1 MSDEF
6 NTLKKFDAGK
16 GREGF
21 LHSLPALEAQGI
33 GPISRLPVSIRIVLE
48 SVLRNCDGKKVRRKD
63 VETLANWTAKSP
75 ANEEIPF
82 VVARIVLQDFTGVP
96 LVVDLAAM
104 RSVVQRLGGDPKII
118 EPLVPVDLVVD
129 HSVQVDFAGSAEA
142 LRLNMEM
149 EFKRNRE
156 RYEFLKWG
164 QQAFKTF
171 GLVPPG
177 IGIVH
182 QVNLEYLAK
191 GVLFSPTS
199 TLNSQLFYPD
209 TLVGTDSH
217 TTMINGLGVVGWG
230 VGGIEAEAG
239 MLGQP
244 VYFLT
249 PEVVGVHMTGQLR
262 EGVTATD
269 LALHITQMLRAQK
282 VVGKFVEFY
291 GAGAASLPLPDRAT
305 VGNMAPEYGATMGYF
320 PVDAESVNYLRAT
333 GRTEEQCVA
342 FENYFRAQ
350 NMLGMPR
357 KGEVD
362 YSVDLELDL
371 AVVQPSVA
379 GPKRPQDRVNLP
391 ELGAVFRSLLEKP
404 VKDGGYGK
412 TNADLGKHHLVN
424 LNGTPPKQGEMVSTD
439 KADQGIEPGDERN
452 KVEMIANRPTP
463 DSVQEI
469 EAKPGD
475 TFAHGQSRIGHGSV
489 LIAAITSCTNTSNPS
504 VMLAAGLLAKK
515 AVERGLTIDPA
526 VKTSLAPGSRVVS
539 DYLQK
544 TGLQTYLDQL
554 GFNVVG
560 YGCTT
565 CIGNS
570 GPLHPKIEQ
579 AINEF
584 DLVAAS
590 VLSGNR
596 NFEARVHQNIKANF
610 LMSPPL
616 VVAFALAGRVDLDL
630 STDPIGKGEDGR
642 EIFLRD
648 LWPSLQEIRDAMQS
662 ALTPEVFRR
671 LYRDFAGQNP
681 KWNEIPSST
690 GDIYQWDE
698 KSDYIH
704 QPPFFQNFSME
715 PGRIE
720 DIRGARPLGIFGDSV
735 TTDHISPAGAI
746 KATSPAGQYL
756 VSRGISAVDFN
767 SYGSRRGNDLVMT
780 RGTFANV
787 RIKNLMVPGTEGGV
801 TKYFP
806 RREKVGARVG
816 SIEHEQSVIMLLQA
830 EPETMSIFDA
840 AMKYHAD
847 GVPLVIL
854 AGHEYGTG
862 SSRDWAAKGT
872 RLLGVKAV
880 VAASFERIHRSNL
893 VGMGVLPLQFAEGTN
908 AQSLKLDGSEIY
920 AITGLSDAIEPGQM
934 VTLEITRRHGKQEK
948 VPVKLRIDTPI
959 EIDYYRHGGILPFV
973 LRELLARQ

>member
-1 MSDEF
+1 MNNEF
-6 NTLKKFDAGK
+6 NTLQKFDAGK

-21 LHSLPALEAQGI
+21 LHSLPELEKQGA
-33 GPISRLPVSIRIVLE
+33 GKISRLPISIRIVLE

-63 VETLANWTAKSP
+63 VETLANWNAKKP

-104 RSVVQRLGGDPKII
+104 RSAVKRVGGDPKII

-129 HSVQVDFAGSAEA
+129 HSVQVDFFRSAQA
-142 LRLNMEM
+142 LRLNLDM

-156 RYEFLKWG
+156 RYQFLKWG

-171 GLVPPG
+171 QLIPPG

-191 GVLFSPTS
+191 GVL
-199 TLNSQLFYPD
+199 SQKSEIGGQRSEIFYPD

-249 PEVVGVHMTGQLR
+249 PEVVGVHLSGKLG

-269 LALHITQMLRAQK
+269 LVLHITQMLRAQG

-291 GAGAASLPLPDRAT
+291 GEGAASLPVPDRAT
-305 VGNMAPEYGATMGYF
+305 IGNMSPEYGATMGFF
-320 PVDAESVNYLRAT
+320 PIDQESVNYLRAT
-333 GRTEEQCVA
+333 GRSEEQCTA
-342 FENYFRAQ
+342 FENYFHAQ
-350 NMLGMPR
+350 KMFGMPR
-357 KGEVD
+357 KNEIE
-362 YSVDLELDL
+362 YSVDLALNL
-371 AVVQPSVA
+371 ADVQPGVA
-379 GPKRPQDRVNLP
+379 GPKRPQDRINLP
-391 ELGAVFRSLLEKP
+391 ALGETFRSLLQKA

-412 TNADLGKHHLVN
+412 EGVGLSERHPVQ
-424 LNGTPPKQGEMVSTD
+424 LNGTPPRDEDMPSTD
-439 KADQGIEPGDERN
+439 DPRVTIQPGEERN
-452 KVEMIANRPTP
+452 KLEMLTNRPAP
-463 DSVQEI
+463 DLPSEI
-469 EAKPGD
+469 LQKVEDGTSLFPQ
-475 TFAHGQSRIGHGSV
+475 GQSQIGHGSV

-515 AVERGLTIDPA
+515 AVERGLQVDPA
-526 VKTSLAPGSRVVS
+526 VKTSLAPGSRVVT
-539 DYLQK
+539 DYLAK
-544 TGLQTYLDQL
+544 TGLQKYLDQL
-554 GFNVVG
+554 GFNLVG

-570 GPLHPKIEQ
+570 GPLHPKIEK
-579 AINEF
+579 AINDF

-616 VVAFALAGRVDLDL
+616 VVAFALAGRVDVDL
-630 STDPIGKGEDGR
+630 TSEPIGKDKNGKDT
-642 EIFLRD
+642 FLRD
-648 LWPSLQEIRDAMQS
+648 LWPTLKEVRDAMQS
-662 ALTPEVFRR
+662 ALAPEVFRK
-671 LYRDFAGQNP
+671 LYRDFANQNP

-704 QPPFFQNFSME
+704 EPPFFKDFSMKV
-715 PGRIE
+715 GKIE
-720 DIRGARPLGIFGDSV
+720 NIVGARVLGIFGDSV

-746 KATSPAGQYL
+746 KASSPAGEYL
-756 VSRGISAVDFN
+756 MSRGIKPEDFN

-787 RIKNLMVPGTEGGV
+787 RIKNLMAPGTEGGV
-801 TKYFP
+801 TKYYGP
-806 RREKVGARVG
+806 A
-816 SIEHEQSVIMLLQA
+816 
-830 EPETMSIFDA
+830 PETAAATSGEQISIYDA
-840 AMKYHAD
+840 AMKYQND
-847 GVPLVIL
+847 NVPLVIL

-880 VAASFERIHRSNL
+880 IAASFERIHRSNL
-893 VGMGVLPLQFAEGTN
+893 VGMGVLPLQFSEGTN
-908 AQSLKLDGSEIY
+908 AQTLNLDGSENFS
-920 AITGLSDAIEPGQM
+920 ITGLSDSIEPGKT
-934 VTLEITRRHGKQEK
+934 VTLEIVRQNGKRDS

-959 EIDYYRHGGILPFV
+959 EIDYYRHGGILQFV
-973 LRELLARQ
+973 LRQLLAQA

>member
-1 MSDEF
+1 MNDEF
-6 NTLKKFDAGK
+6 KTLQRFDAGN
-16 GREGF
+16 GREVF
-21 LHSLPALEAQGI
+21 FHSLPELETQGV
-33 GPISRLPVSIRIVLE
+33 GKISRLPISIRIVLE
-48 SVLRNCDGKKVRRKD
+48 SVLRNCDGKKVRGKD
-63 VETLANWTAKSP
+63 VEALASWDAKKP

-104 RSVVQRLGGDPKII
+104 RSAVKRLGGDPKII
-118 EPLVPVDLVVD
+118 EPLVSVDLVVD
-129 HSVQVDFAGSAEA
+129 HSVQVDFFGSAEA
-142 LRLNMEM
+142 LRLNLEM

-156 RYEFLKWG
+156 RYQFLKWG

-171 GLVPPG
+171 QLIPPG

-191 GVLFSPTS
+191 GVL
-199 TLNSQLFYPD
+199 SQKAEVGGQRSEIFYPD

-249 PEVVGVHMTGQLR
+249 PEVVGVHLSGRLK

-269 LALHITQMLRAQK
+269 LVLHITQMLRAQK

-291 GAGAASLPLPDRAT
+291 GEGAASLPVPDRAT
-305 VGNMAPEYGATMGYF
+305 IGNMSPEYGATIGYF
-320 PVDAESVNYLRAT
+320 PVDQESVNYLRAT
-333 GRTEEQCVA
+333 GRSDEQCAA

-350 NMLGMPR
+350 KMFGMPR
-357 KGEVD
+357 QGEID
-362 YSVDLELDL
+362 YSVDLGLDL
-371 AVVQPSVA
+371 GQVQPGVA
-379 GPKRPQDRVNLP
+379 GPKRPQDRINLP
-391 ELGAVFRSLLEKP
+391 ELAQTFRSLLQKP

-412 TNADLGKHHLVN
+412 ENVDPALKHLVQ
-424 LNGTPPKQGEMVSTD
+424 LNGSAPRDSDMPGIDPGEELNKAEMVT
-439 KADQGIEPGDERN
+439 
-452 KVEMIANRPTP
+452 NRPTP
-463 DSVQEI
+463 DP
-469 EAKPGD
+469 AKDLKGADP
-475 TFAHGQSRIGHGSV
+475 FHHGESKIGHGSV

-515 AVERGLTIDPA
+515 AVERGMRVDPA

-539 DYLQK
+539 DYLTK
-544 TGLQTYLDQL
+544 TGLQSYLDQL
-554 GFNVVG
+554 GFNLVG

-570 GPLHPKIEQ
+570 GPLHPKIEK
-579 AINEF
+579 AIHDY

-630 STDPIGKGEDGR
+630 TKEPIGKDKSGKDT
-642 EIFLRD
+642 FLRD
-648 LWPSLQEIRDAMQS
+648 LWPTLKEVRDAMQS
-662 ALTPEVFRR
+662 ALTPEVFRK
-671 LYRDFAGQNP
+671 LYRDFADQNP

-704 QPPFFQNFSME
+704 EPPFFKDFSME
-715 PGRIE
+715 VGKIQN
-720 DIRGARPLGIFGDSV
+720 IVGARALGIFGDSV

-746 KATSPAGQYL
+746 KASSPAGQYL
-756 VSRGISAVDFN
+756 ISRGIKPEDFN

-801 TKYFP
+801 TKYYGP
-806 RREKVGARVG
+806 AAGTAAATG
-816 SIEHEQSVIMLLQA
+816 GEQ
-830 EPETMSIFDA
+830 MSIYDA
-840 AMKYHAD
+840 AMKYQKEN
-847 GVPLVIL
+847 VPLVIL

-880 VAASFERIHRSNL
+880 IAASFERIHRSNL
-893 VGMGVLPLQFAEGTN
+893 VGMGVLPLQFPEGTN
-908 AQSLKLDGSEIY
+908 APTLNLDGSEVFS
-920 AITGLSDAIEPGQM
+920 ITGLSDSIEPGKT
-934 VTLEITRRHGKQEK
+934 VTLQIQRRNSERDS
-948 VPVKLRIDTPI
+948 VPVRLRIDTPI
-959 EIDYYRHGGILPFV
+959 EIDYYRHGGILQFV
-973 LRELLARQ
+973 LRQLLASK

>member
-1 MSDEF
+1 VTDEF
-6 NTLKKFDAGK
+6 KALKKFDAGK

-21 LHSLPALEAQGI
+21 LYSLPALEEQGI
-33 GPISRLPVSIRIVLE
+33 GKISRLPVSIRIVLE
-48 SVLRNCDGKKVRRKD
+48 SVLRNCDGKKVQRKD
-63 VETLANWTAKSP
+63 IETLATWNAKKP

-104 RSVVQRLGGDPKII
+104 RSAVKRLDGDPKII

-129 HSVQVDFAGSAEA
+129 HSVQVDFFGSAKA
-142 LRLNMEM
+142 LQLNLEM

-156 RYEFLKWG
+156 RYQFLKWG

-171 GLVPPG
+171 QLIPPG

-191 GVLFSPTS
+191 GVQHSKID
-199 TLNSQLFYPD
+199 NREIFYPD

-249 PEVVGVHMTGQLR
+249 PEVVGVHLTGQLR

-269 LALHITQMLRAQK
+269 LVLHITQMLRAQG

-291 GAGAASLPLPDRAT
+291 GEGAASLPVPDRAT
-305 VGNMAPEYGATMGYF
+305 IGNMSPEYGATMGFF
-320 PVDAESVNYLRAT
+320 PIDQESVAYLRAT
-333 GRTEEQCVA
+333 GRTDEQCAA

-350 NMLGMPR
+350 KMFGIPG
-357 KGEVD
+357 KGEID
-362 YSVDLELDL
+362 YTVDLELNL
-371 AVVQPSVA
+371 EEVQPAVA
-379 GPKRPQDRVNLP
+379 GPKRPQDRINLP
-391 ELGAVFRSLLEKP
+391 ALGETFRSLLKKP
-404 VKDGGYGK
+404 VKDGGYGMK
-412 TNADLGKHHLVN
+412 DVDLGAKHLVQ
-424 LNGTPPKQGEMVSTD
+424 LNGSPPSDGDMPSSD
-439 KADQGIEPGDERN
+439 KSGPSIEPGEERN
-452 KVEMIANRPTP
+452 KAEMVNNRPTP
-463 DSVQEI
+463 DT
-469 EAKPGD
+469 AKELKDSAADP
-475 TFAHGQSRIGHGSV
+475 FHHGESRIGHGTV

-515 AVERGLTIDPA
+515 AVEHGLKIDPA
-526 VKTSLAPGSRVVS
+526 VKTSLAPGSRVVT
-539 DYLQK
+539 DYLDK
-544 TGLQTYLDQL
+544 TGLQKYLDQL
-554 GFNVVG
+554 GFNLVG

-570 GPLHPKIEQ
+570 GPLHPKIEK
-579 AINEF
+579 AINDY

-616 VVAFALAGRVDLDL
+616 VVAFALAGRVDVDL
-630 STDPIGKGEDGR
+630 SKEPIGKDKNGKDT
-642 EIFLRD
+642 FLRD
-648 LWPSLQEIRDAMQS
+648 LWPSLKEVRDAMQS
-662 ALTPEVFRR
+662 ALSPDVFRK
-671 LYRDFAGQNP
+671 LYRDFADQNP

-690 GDIYQWDE
+690 GEVYQWDE

-704 QPPFFQNFSME
+704 EPPFFKDFSME
-715 PGRIE
+715 VGQINN
-720 DIRGARPLGIFGDSV
+720 IVGARALGIFGDSV

-756 VSRGISAVDFN
+756 VSRGIQPPDFN

-801 TKYFP
+801 TKHYP
-806 RREKVGARVG
+806 DG
-816 SIEHEQSVIMLLQA
+816 EQ
-830 EPETMSIFDA
+830 MSIFDA
-840 AMKYHAD
+840 AMRYQKEN
-847 GVPLVIL
+847 VPLVIL
-854 AGHEYGTG
+854 AGTEYGTG

-872 RLLGVKAV
+872 KLLGVKAV

-893 VGMGVLPLQFAEGTN
+893 VGMGVLPLQFLDGVT
-908 AQSLKLDGSEIY
+908 AQSLGLDGSQTFSIG
-920 AITGLSDAIEPGQM
+920 GLSDAIQPGQRL
-934 VTLEITRRHGKQEK
+934 TLELQSKDGEK
-948 VPVKLRIDTPI
+948 RYVPVKLRIDTPI
-959 EIDYYRHGGILPFV
+959 EVDYYRHGGILPFV
-973 LRELLARQ
+973 LRQLLARK